1 MSLKI
6 RFRFDGRC
14 SIHPRYNPE
23 KDAGP
28 PDRNCSGCESLHV
41 IHLYTKIAR
50 RKAEAADGLIVS
62 RPEHPSETTEQPE
75 TEDAVA
81 STDTA
86 APEAS

>member
-1 MSLKI
+1 MSLRI

-28 PDRNCSGCESLHV
+28 QDKNCPGCESLHV

-62 RPEHPSETTEQPE
+62 RPQQRTETGEQADVEGAIPS
-75 TEDAVA
+75 
-81 STDTA
+81 SDTA
-86 APEAS
+86 APKAS